1 MAAFISRAVPADAQ
15 RVVIDPVDHQLSLP
29 EAAVTVHS
37 CDGEHRRLRDAQGSK
52 RAADRSRREI
62 GLGASLQSDKSSD

>member
-52 RAADRSRREI
+52 KLPTQARREI
-62 GLGASLQSDKSSD
+62 GSGASLQSDRSSV

>member
-29 EAAVTVHS
+29 EAAVTVYS

-52 RAADRSRREI
+52 KAADPSPARNRF
-62 GLGASLQSDKSSD
+62 GCKSSV